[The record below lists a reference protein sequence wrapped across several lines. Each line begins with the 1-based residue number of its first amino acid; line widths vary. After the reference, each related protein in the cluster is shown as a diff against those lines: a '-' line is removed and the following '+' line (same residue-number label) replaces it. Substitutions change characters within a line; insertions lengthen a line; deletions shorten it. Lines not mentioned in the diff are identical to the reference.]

1 MHLSYTQPL
10 RKPEVS
16 KIYKIIR
23 NMTKAL
29 MSLRLLKIRANTE
42 AMVKVYGLKVKWF
55 SSCR

>member
-1 MHLSYTQPL
+1 
-10 RKPEVS
+10 
-16 KIYKIIR
+16 
-23 NMTKAL
+23 MTKAL